1 VTALLETR
9 GLNKRFGGL
18 HVTNDVGFALGEG
31 EVHCLIGPNGAGKST
46 FFRLL
51 IGEYAPERGQVLY
64 RGEDIT
70 ALKPFERVR
79 RGLSV
84 KFQVPGI
91 FPGLTVAHNLEI
103 ALQHHL
109 EGASLGAEIRRLLAF
124 LNLAD
129 SAGERAGILSHGQK
143 QWLEIGMAI
152 SLKPRLLLLDEP
164 TAGMSPAE
172 TFATG
177 EMVQALNRDGV
188 AILAIEHDMAFVR
201 QIAQRV
207 TVLHVGR
214 IFAQGTTDEIVANEA
229 VAAIYLGETD
239 APRRTQDAEDAGCL
253 TRCSPPRP

>member
-1 VTALLETR
+1 MTAILETR
-9 GLNKRFGGL
+9 GLNKHFGGL
-18 HVTNDVGFALGEG
+18 HVTNDVDFALEEG

-51 IGEYAPERGQVLY
+51 IGEYTPERGQVLY

-129 SAGERAGILSHGQK
+129 SAGERAGTLSHGQK

-201 QIAQRV
+201 EIAEKISV
-207 TVLHVGR
+207 MHLGKLL
-214 IFAQGTTDEIVANEA
+214 AEGTIAEIESNQA
-229 VAAIYLGETD
+229 VRDAYLGS
-239 APRRTQDAEDAGCL
+239 GWIH
-253 TRCSPPRP
+253 

>member
-1 VTALLETR
+1 MTPLLETR
-9 GLNKRFGGL
+9 ALSKHFGGL
-18 HVTNDVGFALGEG
+18 HVTNDVNFTLAAGEI
-31 EVHCLIGPNGAGKST
+31 HCLIGPNGAGKST

-51 IGEYAPERGQVLY
+51 LGEYTPERGQILY
-64 RGEDIT
+64 AGEDIT
-70 ALKPFERVR
+70 ALKPFARIR
-79 RGLSV
+79 RGMSV

-91 FPGLTVAHNLEI
+91 FPSLSVAHNLEI

-124 LNLAD
+124 LNL
-129 SAGERAGILSHGQK
+129 SAAASERAGNLSHGQK

-164 TAGMSPAE
+164 TAGMSPDE

-177 EMVQALNRDGV
+177 AMVQALNRDGV
-188 AILAIEHDMAFVR
+188 AVLAIEHDMAFVR

-214 IFAQGTTDEIVANEA
+214 IFAQGTTDAIIADER

-239 APRRTQDAEDAGCL
+239 APPLRSVADA
-253 TRCSPPRP
+253 

>member
-1 VTALLETR
+1 MTAILETR
-9 GLNKRFGGL
+9 GLDKHFGGL
-18 HVTNDVGFALGEG
+18 HVTNGVDFSLSDGEI
-31 EVHCLIGPNGAGKST
+31 HCLIGPNGAGKST

-51 IGEYAPERGQVLY
+51 IGEYTPERGQVLY

-91 FPGLTVAHNLEI
+91 FPGLTVSHNLEI

-109 EGASLGAEIRRLLAF
+109 EGSSLGAEIRRLLAF

-129 SAGERAGILSHGQK
+129 SAGERAGTLSHGQK

-229 VAAIYLGETD
+229 VAAIYLGETE
-239 APRRTQDAEDAGCL
+239 APRRTEDA
-253 TRCSPPRP
+253 

>member
-1 VTALLETR
+1 MTPLLETR
-9 GLNKRFGGL
+9 ALSKHFGGL
-18 HVTNDVGFALGEG
+18 HVTNDVNFALAAGEI
-31 EVHCLIGPNGAGKST
+31 HCLIGPNGAGKST

-51 IGEYAPERGQVLY
+51 LGEYTPERGQILY
-64 RGEDIT
+64 AGEDIT
-70 ALKPFERVR
+70 ALKPFARIR
-79 RGLSV
+79 RGMSV

-91 FPGLTVAHNLEI
+91 FPSLSVAHNLEI

-109 EGASLGAEIRRLLAF
+109 EGASLGAEMRRLLAF
-124 LNLAD
+124 LNL
-129 SAGERAGILSHGQK
+129 SAAASERAGNLSHGQK

-164 TAGMSPAE
+164 TAGMSPDE

-188 AILAIEHDMAFVR
+188 AVLAIEHDMAFVR

-214 IFAQGTTDEIVANEA
+214 IFAQGTTEAIIADERG
-229 VAAIYLGETD
+229 AAIYLGEAD
-239 APRRTQDAEDAGCL
+239 APRLRSVADA
-253 TRCSPPRP
+253 